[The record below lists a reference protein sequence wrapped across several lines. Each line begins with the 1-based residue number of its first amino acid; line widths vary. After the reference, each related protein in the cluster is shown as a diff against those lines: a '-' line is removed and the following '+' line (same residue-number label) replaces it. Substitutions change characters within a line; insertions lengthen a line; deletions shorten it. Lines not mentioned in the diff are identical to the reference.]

1 MFAKERKD
9 EERILLLLLLV
20 LTTFKLSLIFVCH
33 FLNSFRAKIATMKT
47 SWTNIRRQGWSYL
60 KSPGKFSQRCHAK
73 SDVLVMVW
81 IKFIIS
87 FFFLKNYV
95 TSVEYW

>member
-60 KSPGKFSQRCHAK
+60 KSPGKFAQRYHAK
-73 SDVLVMVW
+73 SDVSVFGFRSNLL
-81 IKFIIS
+81 S
-87 FFFLKNYV
+87 HFFLRIMLLL
-95 TSVEYW
+95 